1 MRVISGGVFA
11 FLLGYA
17 VLASVDLAQA
27 QSICSCPA
35 GATNLGGGRCQA
47 LTCPAG
53 TFLEGGICAGGEVS
67 VPPTLRTFNATC
79 HSATPN
85 IGQIA
90 ASQQQLSFS
99 TVAGILRLRR
109 DELQGPLGSISS
121 TATSTTSPG
130 VFPVRRDQLQGP
142 LGSQANPNAPLGYST
157 FDEAHSLL
165 GYASGA
171 DKNPMQGAYAA
182 DKNPLYKAPPA
193 PPPPAAGPSW
203 ATWVEGVG
211 DWERRSA
218 LNANDVGRTQETY
231 GVHAG
236 LDATWKNTW
245 LPGDFVVAGLVTNW
259 TSSRISLSGSA
270 ATLRLEGPGVG
281 LYSMYING
289 PWSAD
294 LVGKFDFLS
303 LKEDFAG
310 LAPNGSIDVTNAGVS
325 GNLQYKSKIGNG
337 FVEPTVGF
345 SFTRTMFGSNAALMG
360 LQDGSTVRLQGG
372 ARFGA
377 AWDVNGI
384 SVEPTLALLVYSNVI
399 ADGTS
404 VATVPVAVP
413 VTPTDQGLVRG
424 EVDPELNLDFNNGY
438 SAYVRGSVRFGSELF
453 GGSAKVGLRK
463 QF

>member
-1 MRVISGGVFA
+1 MKLTRVLGGSVFA
-11 FLLGYA
+11 FLFGYA
-17 VLASVDLAQA
+17 IFGSVEVAQA
-27 QSICSCPA
+27 QAICGCDSNHFSIGRGLCCPK
-35 GATNLGGGRCQA
+35 GTSPDGN
-47 LTCPAG
+47 TCFGDESSTP
-53 TFLEGGICAGGEVS
+53 
-67 VPPTLRTFNATC
+67 
-79 HSATPN
+79 ATPEVCRAATPQ

-99 TVAGILRLRR
+99 TVAGVLR
-109 DELQGPLGSISS
+109 
-121 TATSTTSPG
+121 T
-130 VFPVRRDQLQGP
+130 RRDQLQGP
-142 LGSQANPNAPLGYST
+142 LGSQSNPPSPVMGYST
-157 FDEAHSLL
+157 FNLDDSFAAL
-165 GYASGA
+165 GYASRA
-171 DKNPMQGAYAA
+171 ERNPVYGA
-182 DKNPLYKAPPA
+182 DKNPLYKSPLTPA
-193 PPPPAAGPSW
+193 VAAGPTW

-211 DWERRSA
+211 DWEKRSA
-218 LNANDVGRTQETY
+218 LNANDIGRTQDTY

-236 LDATWKNTW
+236 LDATWKNAW

-259 TSSRISLSGSA
+259 TSSRISLSGSP

-294 LVGKFDFLS
+294 LVGKLDFLT

-310 LAPNGSIDVTNAGVS
+310 LAPNSSIGVTNAGIS
-325 GNLQYKSKIGNG
+325 GNVQYKNKFGAS
-337 FVEPTVGF
+337 FLEPTMGF
-345 SFTRTMFGSNAALMG
+345 SFTRTIFGDNAALMG
-360 LQDGSTVRLQGG
+360 LQDGSTLRLQAG
-372 ARFGA
+372 ARFGTA
-377 AWDVNGI
+377 FNANGI
-384 SVEPTLALLVYSNVI
+384 SFEPTLALLAYSNVI

-438 SAYVRGSVRFGSELF
+438 TAYVRGSVRFGSELV

>member
-1 MRVISGGVFA
+1 MKLTRVLGGSVFA
-11 FLLGYA
+11 FLFGYA
-17 VLASVDLAQA
+17 IFGSVDFAQA

-35 GATNLGGGRCQA
+35 GSNSVAGGRCQTTA
-47 LTCPAG
+47 LFCADGSPPVQGEGGPFCRDESIPSPRISNASCRAG
-53 TFLEGGICAGGEVS
+53 T
-67 VPPTLRTFNATC
+67 PQ
-79 HSATPN
+79 

-90 ASQQQLSFS
+90 AAQQQLSFS
-99 TVAGILRLRR
+99 TVAGVLR
-109 DELQGPLGSISS
+109 
-121 TATSTTSPG
+121 T
-130 VFPVRRDQLQGP
+130 RRDQLQGP
-142 LGSQANPNAPLGYST
+142 LGGQANPPSPLMGYST
-157 FDEAHSLL
+157 FNLDDSFAAL
-165 GYASGA
+165 GYASRADRPVYGA
-171 DKNPMQGAYAA
+171 DT
-182 DKNPLYKAPPA
+182 NPLYKAVPA
-193 PPPPAAGPSW
+193 PAVAAGPTW

-211 DWERRSA
+211 DWEKRSA
-218 LNANDVGRTQETY
+218 LNANDIGRTQDTY

-236 LDATWKNTW
+236 LDATWKNTL

-259 TSSRISLSGSA
+259 TSSHISLSGSP

-294 LVGKFDFLS
+294 LVGKLDFLT

-310 LAPNGSIDVTNAGVS
+310 LAPNGSIGVTNAGIS
-325 GNLQYKSKIGNG
+325 GNVQYKNKFGAS
-337 FVEPTVGF
+337 FLEPTAGF
-345 SFTRTMFGSNAALMG
+345 SFTRTMFGDNAALMG
-360 LQDGSTVRLQGG
+360 LQDGSTLRLQAG
-372 ARFGA
+372 ARFGTA
-377 AWDVNGI
+377 FTANGI
-384 SVEPTLALLVYSNVI
+384 SFEPTLALLAYSNVI

-438 SAYVRGSVRFGSELF
+438 SAYVRGSVRFGSELV